1 MKKLFP
7 DMFDRPEK
15 TLVMAGFIYSF
26 IAFYSFPF
34 LTLFFAQGF
43 NSAAS
48 LSWFEIV
55 YHGVNFL
62 VVAWLFRE
70 YLKESFF
77 NFRYDIQPFLIVCG
91 CCAAASVIYATCIT
105 FQGFVGLEEQHHF
118 VAESALPL
126 VPVELFNLSVNLVAV
141 NNIAGVICVVIFA
154 PLVISCLY
162 YAIAFAPVC
171 NSRPWLAYI
180 VMAIVVAIPRVCHI
194 LNHWAP
200 KAQIMLYFAQLP
212 LHFIACYSYQK
223 TDTVWAP
230 IAVHTVTNI
239 VACVMVLWM
248 ASMV

>member
-141 NNIAGVICVVIFA
+141 NKAYFVSCCFN
-154 PLVISCLY
+154 LV
-162 YAIAFAPVC
+162 
-171 NSRPWLAYI
+171 
-180 VMAIVVAIPRVCHI
+180 
-194 LNHWAP
+194 
-200 KAQIMLYFAQLP
+200 
-212 LHFIACYSYQK
+212 
-223 TDTVWAP
+223 
-230 IAVHTVTNI
+230 
-239 VACVMVLWM
+239 
-248 ASMV
+248 